1 MDYARQIPDMVFFNL
16 ITDREKAY
24 MQNLVLHEGRPENTE
39 GREEKEIRVYDLLDS
54 LGIHYWRT
62 DHEHAD
68 TMEACQDIDAVL
80 DRLPTA
86 KVLSEEDEVYIVEAE
101 VFGQGID
108 MWLRSQGSFVE
119 RIKQD

>member
-1 MDYARQIPDMVFFNL
+1 
-16 ITDREKAY
+16 

-80 DRLPTA
+80 DCLICI
-86 KVLSEEDEVYIVEAE
+86 SSFYVYSSKR
-101 VFGQGID
+101 GIH
-108 MWLRSQGSFVE
+108 SFVYAAQLLYP
-119 RIKQD
+119 IVTS